1 MEGTAIDEAAVLDR
15 FIARMPKAE
24 LHIHLEGS
32 VRPRTVLELA
42 AANGVAFPVTDEAGL
57 AEFFQFRDFPHF
69 IEGYIAVCSTLRR
82 PEDFARIVR
91 ELGEDAAAQNVRYLE
106 VHFNPESNVR
116 KRGLGFRPMLDGMN
130 AGRQEARQRFG
141 VEMRWIADG
150 IRDAETG
157 PASVTQTADWIVD
170 LDEADGVVALG
181 LGGYEVGFPP
191 APFAADFA
199 RVRAAGLHTV
209 AHAGETTGPAT
220 IWESI
225 RLLGAERIGH
235 GLSALADPALVAFL
249 AETGVPLELCP
260 TSNLRTGVVAS
271 LADHPLPALDAA
283 GVTVTVNS
291 DDPPLF
297 ATTLTEE
304 YRLLAHAWGYGAD
317 GIERIGRNAV
327 RTAFMPP
334 PAKEKM
340 LAEFAAECARL
351 RVELGLPAAAGEPSP
366 PTPSRDARE
375 GGLFPSG

>member
-1 MEGTAIDEAAVLDR
+1 MDGAVGGEAAALDR
-15 FIARMPKAE
+15 FIERMPKAE
-24 LHIHLEGS
+24 IHLHLEGS

-42 AANGVAFPVTDEAGL
+42 AGNGVPFPVTDEAGL
-57 AEFFQFRDFPHF
+57 AEFFRFRDFPHF
-69 IEGYIAVCSTLRR
+69 IECYIAVCETLRR

-116 KRGLGFRPMLDGMN
+116 KRGLDFRAMLDGMN
-130 AGRQEARQRFG
+130 AGRRQAWERSG

-157 PASVTQTADWIVD
+157 AASVTRTVDWIVA
-170 LDEADGVVALG
+170 LDEIDGVVALG
-181 LGGYEVGFPP
+181 LGGYEVGYPP

-209 AHAGETTGPAT
+209 AHAGETTGPET
-220 IWESI
+220 IWDSI

-235 GLSALADPALVAFL
+235 GLSALDDPALVAFL
-249 AETGVPLELCP
+249 AETGVPLEVCP

-271 LADHPLPALDAA
+271 LADHPFPSLDAA

-297 ATTLTEE
+297 GTTLTEE
-304 YRLLAHAWGYGAD
+304 YKVLARAWGYGAD
-317 GIERIGRNAV
+317 GIERIALNAV
-327 RTAFMPP
+327 RASFLPE
-334 PAKEKM
+334 PAKAR
-340 LAEFAAECARL
+340 LRAEFAAEFAML
-351 RVELGLPAAAGEPSP
+351 RGAVGLPPVNAASGAP
-366 PTPSRDARE
+366 AR
-375 GGLFPSG
+375 